1 MNAHERQI
9 KIRGPRELQ
18 LQSYNMDDPTSQNN
32 I

>member
-1 MNAHERQI
+1 MYAHERQI
-9 KIRGPRELQ
+9 KIRGPWGLH